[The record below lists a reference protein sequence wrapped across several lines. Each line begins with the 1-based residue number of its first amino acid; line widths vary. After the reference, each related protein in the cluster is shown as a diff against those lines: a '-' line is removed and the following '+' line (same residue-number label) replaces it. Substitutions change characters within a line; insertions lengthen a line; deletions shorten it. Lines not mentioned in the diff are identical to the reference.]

1 MTGVDRGWS
10 NVKVCVDV
18 WRERWTEGV
27 IRARIERAGNSLR
40 GEEGARG

>member
-10 NVKVCVDV
+10 NVKVCVECV

-27 IRARIERAGNSLR
+27 IHARIERAG
-40 GEEGARG
+40 EEGARG